1 MEKNSQYG
9 PLAADKLYIDKT
21 ETLKKGIEL
30 FPSIYI
36 EGAAA
41 SGKTTAVRLLVEKC
55 PEVNAWILDMKNE
68 MEAMESLDKIIKSW
82 GNKEEAE
89 CWIVFENMHSEL
101 TERSV
106 KNIAE
111 CIRRL
116 PPRCHAILIGRDRP
130 SEELL
135 DLLWKGQ
142 MQLISQESLRFTE
155 EEICMLV
162 EHSDSCL
169 EAGAILKQTGGWAGC
184 VTLMIRLSENDPI
197 DAKRSA
203 EELRASYEIATYVE
217 KYMIGSLS
225 SEEKEIM
232 RRAAV
237 CPWLN
242 EAMCSEVWQI
252 SWASDILQN
261 LCRKGLLEYNKKK
274 KRWKMAPLFRGW
286 KVQETNAAF
295 WKGLGNWHDQN
306 GNIREALSCLK
317 KSQDEGAYRACML
330 ENYSIIPF
338 LGIPYPEVMSWKGTD
353 PRLCYLR
360 GAYCYLRQNLE
371 GVNLEIQ
378 NLMIDE
384 EDDTVKREI
393 YLNLTFLKPDLDLNH
408 WIELLERYGRE
419 KEHLRLYNILGNS
432 HTYLCGLRD
441 LSQLFAC
448 SKREENRKAR
458 IWRERLGAEEWK
470 CYQLAR
476 MDYYLETERKDA
488 ISVEDWELLLMQED
502 DKDHIQDSWQQR
514 LAKLYLLCKLQ
525 RMTPEEEYGEQIDR
539 LESSLRQEE
548 YSVCVRNTEAVRSLY
563 APGRNKQERLA
574 RWLLESDQN
583 TGISVRE
590 DNYNLL
596 CCQAKA
602 YLYLNQYKR
611 SEKILRYLI
620 PYLQFYRRYQFQAE
634 LLFQQAVIRWGE
646 GLHGQALRNTIESF
660 MVSGECRYVGFY
672 TTYEKKGKEVLE
684 EYVDWLSKNSPG
696 GWHRKKKY
704 NYGNVLR
711 MPKEDYMEVVLRCA
725 RRRARSGPSI
735 AEENIKEHLTMMETI
750 ILQDINR
757 GLTNAEICEELN
769 LKLPTV
775 KSHIYNLYKKLGV
788 SSRVQAILRGKEQG
802 ILD

>member
-1 MEKNSQYG
+1 MEKNSLYG
-9 PLAADKLYIDKT
+9 PLAADQLYIDKT
-21 ETLKKGIEL
+21 EAIKKGIEL

-41 SGKTTAVRLLVEKC
+41 SGKTTAVRLLLEKYL
-55 PEVNAWILDMKNE
+55 EVDARILDMRNE
-68 MEAMESLDKIIKSW
+68 AEAMKSLDEIAKSW
-82 GNKEEAE
+82 KCMETE
-89 CWIVFENMHSEL
+89 CWIIFENMHSEL
-101 TERSV
+101 TEASV
-106 KNIAE
+106 KEIAA

-116 PPRCHAILIGRDRP
+116 PSGCHAILIGRDRP

-142 MQLISQESLRFTE
+142 MHLISQENLRFTE
-155 EEICMLV
+155 EEIRILV
-162 EHSDSCL
+162 EHSNSNLDP
-169 EAGAILKQTGGWAGC
+169 GAILRQTGGWAGC
-184 VTLMIRLSENDPI
+184 VTLMIRLSESDPA
-197 DAKRSA
+197 DAKRNV
-203 EELRASYEIATYVE
+203 EELRASYEITAYIE
-217 KYMIGSLS
+217 KYMIGPLS

-242 EAMCSEVWQI
+242 EGMCREVWQI
-252 SWASDILQN
+252 PWASDHLQN
-261 LCRKGLLEYNKKK
+261 LCRKGLLKYDKKK
-274 KRWKMAPLFRGW
+274 KRWKTAPLFRGW
-286 KVQETNAAF
+286 NVQETNTAF
-295 WKGLGNWHDQN
+295 WRHLGNWYNQN
-306 GNIREALSCLK
+306 GNIREAVLCMK
-317 KSQDEGAYRACML
+317 KSQDEGAYRTCVL
-330 ENYSIIPF
+330 QNYSVIPF
-338 LGIPYPEVMSWKGTD
+338 LGIPYPEVMNWKGTD

-360 GAYCYLRQNLE
+360 GAYCYTRQNLD
-371 GVNLEIQ
+371 GINLEIQ

-384 EDDTVKREI
+384 EDALEKREI
-393 YLNLTFLKPDLDLNH
+393 YLNLTFLKPDLDLDH
-408 WIELLERYGRE
+408 WLELLERYSRE
-419 KEHLRLYNILGNS
+419 KEHLHLYNILGNS

-441 LSQLFAC
+441 LSKLFAC
-448 SKREENRKAR
+448 PRREENRKAR
-458 IWRERLGAEEWK
+458 IWKERLGAEEWK

-476 MDYYLETERKDA
+476 IDYYMETERKDT
-488 ISVEDWELLLMQED
+488 ISAEDWELLLMLED
-502 DKDHIQDSWQQR
+502 EEHIKSSWQQR

-525 RMTPEEEYGEQIDR
+525 RLASEEEYREQIYR
-539 LESSLRQEE
+539 LEDSLKQEE
-548 YSVCVRNTEAVRSLY
+548 HPVCVKNAEAVSSLY
-563 APGRNKQERLA
+563 APGRNEQERLA
-574 RWLLESDQN
+574 RWLLESDKN

-596 CCQAKA
+596 CCQAKG
-602 YLYLNQYKR
+602 YLYLNQYKQA
-611 SEKILRYLI
+611 EKILRNLI
-620 PYLQFYRRYQFQAE
+620 PYLQFYRRYKFQAE

-672 TTYEKKGKEVLE
+672 TIYEKKGKEVLE
-684 EYVDWLSKNSPG
+684 AYVDWLSKNSPG

-725 RRRARSGPSI
+725 RRGARTGHSTVEEN
-735 AEENIKEHLTMMETI
+735 AEERLTMMETI

-757 GLTNAEICEELN
+757 GLTNAEICQELN

-788 SSRVQAILRGKEQG
+788 NSRVQAILRGKEQG